1 MLCVVSVNGV
11 VSHKR
16 HSGFWKS
23 NFVNLLSQNRAEFFQ
38 VFQRWLLVQ
47 QFLKQSQWE
56 RDVGNVAIEQRK
68 STKNPK
74 EEITLILKFRLKRE
88 EKKKKNLNV
97 LCIFTSAMEHLY

>member
-56 RDVGNVAIEQRK
+56 RDVGNIAIEQRK

-88 EKKKKNLNV
+88 EKKKNLNV